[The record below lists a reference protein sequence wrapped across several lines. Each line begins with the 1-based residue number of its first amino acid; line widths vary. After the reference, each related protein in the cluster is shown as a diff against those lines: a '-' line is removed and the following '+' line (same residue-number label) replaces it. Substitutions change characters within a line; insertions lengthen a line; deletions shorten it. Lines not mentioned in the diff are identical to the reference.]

1 MKLSEVTEAPVESS
15 WITDITL
22 ADDGSVTVALND
34 GKRYS
39 VEGVG
44 DAVYQQWMNAP
55 SKGKF
60 FHEQIKDNY
69 EVRRLI

>member
-1 MKLSEVTEAPVESS
+1 MKIAEVTEAPVVSS

-22 ADDGSVTVALND
+22 ADDDSVTVALND
-34 GKRYS
+34 GKRYR
-39 VEGVG
+39 VEAVG
-44 DAVYQQWMNAP
+44 DAVYQQWLTAP
-55 SKGKF
+55 SKGRF

>member
-1 MKLSEVTEAPVESS
+1 MKIFEVTEAPVESS

-22 ADDGSVTVALND
+22 ADDGSVTIALND

-39 VEGVG
+39 VEGLG
-44 DAVYQQWMNAP
+44 DAVYQQWIAAP
-55 SKGKF
+55 SKGRF

-69 EVRRLI
+69 QVRRLI